1 MPALRTNVLAATLGI
16 ATLGA
21 GALVATSATAAPA
34 PVTAVERLAAAGAT
48 ESSDATTDDATTDGT
63 ASADTASAD
72 AARAKARGW
81 WAGLTDDQ
89 RTCLQDQDIT
99 RPVGRLA
106 DAERTALR
114 AKVEAAAKTCGVT
127 LPFAGA
133 RAFWDGL
140 STEQRDC
147 IKDAGVNRPWGP
159 LTKEQ
164 RQAVR
169 ADLRAAAERCGVA
182 LPARSAGRE

>member
-1 MPALRTNVLAATLGI
+1 MSALRTTLVAGC
-16 ATLGA
+16 LGA
-21 GALVATSATAAPA
+21 AGLTTTALVATSATAAPA
-34 PVTAVERLAAAGAT
+34 PVAAVEQLAAANSGIAADT
-48 ESSDATTDDATTDGT
+48 ASAGT
-63 ASADTASAD
+63 ASAGTASAD

>member
-1 MPALRTNVLAATLGI
+1 MSALRTTLV
-16 ATLGA
+16 AVCLGA
-21 GALVATSATAAPA
+21 AGLTTTALVATSATAAPA
-34 PVTAVERLAAAGAT
+34 PVAAVEQLAAANSGTAA
-48 ESSDATTDDATTDGT
+48 DT
-63 ASADTASAD
+63 ASAGTASAD
-72 AARAKARGW
+72 AARTKARGW

-114 AKVEAAAKTCGVT
+114 AKVEAAAKTCDVT
-127 LPFAGA
+127 LPFAGP

-169 ADLRAAAERCGVA
+169 ADLRAAAEKCGVA

>member
-1 MPALRTNVLAATLGI
+1 LDPIDKEHLMSALRTTLV
-16 ATLGA
+16 AVCLGA
-21 GALVATSATAAPA
+21 AGLTTTALVATSATAAPA
-34 PVTAVERLAAAGAT
+34 PVAAVEQLAAANSGTAA
-48 ESSDATTDDATTDGT
+48 DT
-63 ASADTASAD
+63 ASAGTASAD
-72 AARAKARGW
+72 AARTKARGW

-133 RAFWDGL
+133 RALWDGL

-147 IKDAGVNRPWGP
+147 IRDAGVNRPWGQ

-169 ADLRAAAERCGVA
+169 ADLRAAAEKCGVA

>member
-1 MPALRTNVLAATLGI
+1 MPALRTTLLVAG
-16 ATLGA
+16 LGA
-21 GALVATSATAAPA
+21 AALTTTALVATSATAAPA
-34 PVTAVERLAAAGAT
+34 PVAAVEQLAA
-48 ESSDATTDDATTDGT
+48 SDGT
-63 ASADTASAD
+63 ADSTTAGDTASEGT
-72 AARAKARGW
+72 ARTKARGW
-81 WAGLTDDQ
+81 WSGLTDAQ

-99 RPVGRLA
+99 RPVGRLD

-114 AKVEAAAKTCGVT
+114 ATVEAAAKTCDVT
-127 LPFAGA
+127 LPFPRA

-140 STEQRDC
+140 TTEQQDC

-169 ADLRAAAERCGVA
+169 ADLKAAADKCGVA
-182 LPARSAGRE
+182 LPARSGS

>member
-1 MPALRTNVLAATLGI
+1 LDPIDKEHLMSALRTTLVAVG
-16 ATLGA
+16 LGA
-21 GALVATSATAAPA
+21 AGLTTTALVVTSATAAPA
-34 PVTAVERLAAAGAT
+34 PVAAVEQLAAAN
-48 ESSDATTDDATTDGT
+48 SGT
-63 ASADTASAD
+63 AADAASAGTASAD
-72 AARAKARGW
+72 AARTKARGW

-89 RTCLQDQDIT
+89 RTCLQDEDIT

-114 AKVEAAAKTCGVT
+114 AKVEAAAKTCDVT
-127 LPFAGA
+127 LPFAGP

-169 ADLRAAAERCGVA
+169 ADLSAAAEKCGVA